1 MTSDERAALEWLQGL
16 PVTNPGTKVVDHVAT
31 ILLMLAAR
39 DPVAA
44 MIARNLKRPAAIHA
58 DEGDKGIRSV
68 APRDSSRPR
77 DRQKHRIRRHPGASP

>member
-1 MTSDERAALEWLQGL
+1 MTNDEREALEWLQGL

-44 MIARNLKRPAAIHA
+44 MIARNLNRP
-58 DEGDKGIRSV
+58 V
-68 APRDSSRPR
+68 APE
-77 DRQKHRIRRHPGASP
+77 

>member
-1 MTSDERAALEWLQGL
+1 MTNEEREALKWLQGL

-44 MIARNLKRPAAIHA
+44 MIARNLNRPAAMRGDEA
-58 DEGDKGIRSV
+58 DGNFRSIFP
-68 APRDSSRPR
+68 PR
-77 DRQKHRIRRHPGASP
+77 

>member
-1 MTSDERAALEWLQGL
+1 MTNDERNALEWLQRL

-44 MIARNLKRPAAIHA
+44 MIARNLNRPEACRA
-58 DEGDKGIRSV
+58 DETEEGRRSILP
-68 APRDSSRPR
+68 PR
-77 DRQKHRIRRHPGASP
+77 

>member
-1 MTSDERAALEWLQGL
+1 MTNEERDALVWLQGL

-44 MIARNLKRPAAIHA
+44 MIARNLNRPVVPAEA
-58 DEGDKGIRSV
+58 DENFRRST
-68 APRDSSRPR
+68 
-77 DRQKHRIRRHPGASP
+77 